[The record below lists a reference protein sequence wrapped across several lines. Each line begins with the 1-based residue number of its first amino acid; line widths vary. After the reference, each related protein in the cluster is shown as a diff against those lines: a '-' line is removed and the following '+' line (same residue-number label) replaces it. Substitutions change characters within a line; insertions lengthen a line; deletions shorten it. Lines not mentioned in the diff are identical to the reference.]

1 MKWRIYYYSV
11 FNRLV
16 DISFNIFGKKSEA
29 IACAAK
35 RVQTLERDMP
45 LSVPISY
52 KLKREKVK
60 QYENDCSTICR

>member
-29 IACAAK
+29 IASAAK

-45 LSVPISY
+45 LSAQISY
-52 KLKREKVK
+52 KVKREKSK
-60 QYENDCSTICR
+60 II

>member
-35 RVQTLERDMP
+35 RVKTLERDMP
-45 LSVPISY
+45 LSAPISY
-52 KLKREKVK
+52 KVKREKVK
-60 QYENDCSTICR
+60 